1 MPNKLNQNRH
11 AAPMSGISLIRY
23 PIPAK
28 ANTQSNLMQS
38 FENNLRKLH
47 QQLWAAGY
55 TNNCGLKQGNKN
67 QVKH

>member
-1 MPNKLNQNRH
+1 MPSKMNQNRH
-11 AAPMSGISLIRY
+11 AASMSGISLIRY
-23 PIPAK
+23 PIPTK

-47 QQLWAAGY
+47 QQLWAVGY
-55 TNNCGLKQGNKN
+55 TNNSTVKQGCIK